1 MAKVRVIKRNFEA
14 EALEKLQ
21 SSGSMLS
28 MFAKELDVDL
38 SKVPSEEWIT
48 IDTEK
53 IAYICDPLP
62 EEVGKGAFVVHM
74 AYGGEKEV
82 AINVKNEYFDELMKA
97 WKEN

>member
-38 SKVPSEEWIT
+38 SKVPAEEWIT

-53 IAYICDPLP
+53 IAYISDPLP
-62 EEVGKGAFVVHM
+62 DEIAKGAFAVHM
-74 AYGGEKEV
+74 AYGSDKETTL
-82 AINVKNEYFDELMKA
+82 NVKNEYFDELMKA
-97 WKEN
+97 WK